1 MFGNSVSAMPDYVDK
16 VLKEWEA
23 IAYFA
28 YDGFERQGRGV
39 VAIDPDASGSVSFMY
54 GPADFF
60 QQQKLKEVTRLLELY
75 DPATEFLVHFQD
87 SAAATRTLRIRTPD
101 GGRNP
106 KGIWCFRMLGLVV
119 EQPEAL
125 PDYLPEWFFRA
136 LEDLERAKKKE
147 AEPSS
152 GASAD

>member
-1 MFGNSVSAMPDYVDK
+1 VSAIPDYVDG
-16 VLKEWEA
+16 VLKEWET
-23 IAYFA
+23 IAYVA

-39 VAIDPDASGSVSFMY
+39 VAVEPDASGSVRFMY

-60 QQQKLKEVTRLLELY
+60 QQQGQTEVIHLLELY
-75 DPATEFLVHFQD
+75 DPATEFLVYFQD
-87 SAAATRTLRIRTPD
+87 TPAATRTLRVRTPE

-106 KGIWCFRMLGLVV
+106 KGIWFFRMLGLVV

-125 PDYLPEWFFRA
+125 PDYLPDWFFRA

-147 AEPSS
+147 AEPST
-152 GASAD
+152 GANAG